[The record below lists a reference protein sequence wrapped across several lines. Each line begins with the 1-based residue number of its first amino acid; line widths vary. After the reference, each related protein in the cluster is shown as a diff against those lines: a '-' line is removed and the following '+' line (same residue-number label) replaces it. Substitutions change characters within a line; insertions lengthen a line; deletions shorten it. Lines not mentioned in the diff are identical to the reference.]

1 MRILLDECVPWPLAK
16 HLTGYECKSAQFC
29 GWAGIKNGEL
39 LGLAEAQFDL
49 FLTADQSLRY
59 QQNLT
64 GRKIAILLLSTND
77 LRRILAAIGLIHT
90 NLASMQ
96 PAEFRR
102 IDIP

>member
-1 MRILLDECVPWPLAK
+1 LKILLDECVPWPLAK
-16 HLTGYECKSAQFC
+16 HLTGHEFKSVQFC
-29 GWAGIKNGEL
+29 GWAGVKNGEL
-39 LGLAEAQFDL
+39 LRLAEGQFDL

-64 GRKIAILLLSTND
+64 GRKIAILRLSTND
-77 LRRILAAIGLIHT
+77 LRRILAAVNLIQT

-96 PAEFRR
+96 LAEFRR